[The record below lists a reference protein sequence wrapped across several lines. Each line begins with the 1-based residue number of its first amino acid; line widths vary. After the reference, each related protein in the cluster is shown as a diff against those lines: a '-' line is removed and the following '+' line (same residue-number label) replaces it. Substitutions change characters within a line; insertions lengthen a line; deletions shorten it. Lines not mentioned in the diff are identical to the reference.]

1 MEYLSEIM
9 TIIGG
14 ICLFFWGMK
23 YFANGVKSNL
33 KKSNFLLKM
42 FKTNKFGY
50 YLGGAITT
58 AIIQSSDATTLIAMN
73 MTEDGT
79 VDKHRAV
86 SIALGSRLG
95 STVTALIASLGEL
108 SLSPIVFAISM
119 FVALVLP
126 EKYTSIKNTLLGLG
140 LFFGGLIL
148 VDIGSDGINEI
159 VNQLFA
165 NQSNHAL
172 LFIIGMLVT
181 AIMQSSSVFS
191 SVLAVLTATETMGL
205 ECAAFLLL
213 GASVGTTVTPL
224 IVGIRMKRNA
234 KYIALMHIAFASV
247 SGITGAIICHICQY
261 TLISFLSALPR
272 TFALAIFG
280 AIYGAIGSI
289 CSLLLQTPLE
299 KLFTGVYHQISKIL
313 QGIKIKKCLKN
324 KNRLRKN

>member
-1 MEYLSEIM
+1 M
-9 TIIGG
+9 TIVGG

-23 YFANGVKSNL
+23 FFAKGVKSNL
-33 KKSNFLLKM
+33 KKSNFLLKI

-50 YLGGAITT
+50 YLGGVITT
-58 AIIQSSDATTLIAMN
+58 SIIQSSDATTLIAMN

-79 VDKHRAV
+79 VDKHSAL

-108 SLSPIVFAISM
+108 SLSPIVFALSQ
-119 FVALVLP
+119 FVALLLP
-126 EKYTSIKNTLLGLG
+126 EKFKTLKNTLLGLG
-140 LFFGGLIL
+140 LFFGGLLL
-148 VDIGSDGINEI
+148 VDIGSNSINTL
-159 VNQLFA
+159 VKQLLA
-165 NQSNHAL
+165 NQNSHAL
-172 LFIIGMLVT
+172 LFIMGVLIT
-181 AIMQSSSVFS
+181 AIMQSSSVVS

-234 KYIALMHIAFASV
+234 KYVALMHIAFASV
-247 SGITGAIICHICQY
+247 SGITGAIICHICQN

-289 CSLLLQTPLE
+289 CSLLLQNPLE
-299 KLFTGVYHQISKIL
+299 KIFAQTYHVITNFKNK
-313 QGIKIKKCLKN
+313 IKIKRIYEK
-324 KNRLRKN
+324 